1 MGGGLMQIVA
11 YGSQDVYLTGDP
23 QITFFKTVYKRYTN
37 FALEAIEQTFNG
49 TADFGKRVSCTI
61 SRNGDLINSTYLQVQ
76 LPSLSV
82 SYLSVNS
89 ANQQPAFLCWCNA
102 IGHALIRNVDIEIG
116 GQRIDRHYGLWLDI
130 WEELTQDNEKK
141 LGYNQMI
148 GKYCSEVGMKY
159 NAMHERIYYVPLQF
173 WFNRSPG
180 MSLPLIALQYHEVNI
195 NIEFRDV
202 SELVIALNNNG
213 TRVTDINY
221 TTFATVPSITDARL
235 YVDYVYLDSDERA
248 KFAQNDHE
256 YLIEQLQ
263 FTGSESIAFSQQS
276 QKLKLNFNHPC
287 KELIWVI
294 QRNENATQRGTRY
307 NDWFNYSAAEPGTPI
322 PSHAV
327 DLMADAKILLN
338 GYERFTIRPQT
349 YFRLVQ
355 PYQHHTRIPE
365 KLIYLYSFSLRPEEQ
380 QPSGTC
386 NMSRIDTVY
395 LNYDLTPYQ
404 SLQAV
409 TSVSPTW
416 DTASC
421 IPITQSSTGQISVFA
436 VNYNVLRVRSG
447 MAGIAYAN

>member
-49 TADFGKRVSCTI
+49 SADFGKRVSCTI

-76 LPSLSV
+76 LPALTVANLSV
-82 SYLSVNS
+82 PTGSSVGYVS
-89 ANQQPAFLCWCNA
+89 WCNA
-102 IGHALIRNVDIEIG
+102 VGHALIRNVDIEIG

-130 WEELTQDNEKK
+130 WDELTQDSEKRT
-141 LGYNQMI
+141 GYNQMV
-148 GKYCSEVGMKY
+148 GKYAHECGMKY
-159 NAMHERIYYVPLQF
+159 NAYHERIYYVPLQF
-173 WFNRSPG
+173 WFCRSPG
-180 MSLPLIALQYHEVNI
+180 MSLPLIALQYHEVKI
-195 NIEFRDV
+195 NIEFRDA
-202 SELVIALNNNG
+202 SELVIAMNLNG
-213 TRVTDINY
+213 TRVSDFNY
-221 TTFATVPSITDARL
+221 TTFAITPTITDARL

-263 FTGSESIAFSQQS
+263 FTGSESLSFNQQS

-287 KELIWVI
+287 KELIWVL
-294 QRNENATQRGTRY
+294 QRDENAVTRGTMY
-307 NDWFNYSAAEPGTPI
+307 NDWFNYCAASPGQHY
-322 PSHAV
+322 PSQCV

-355 PYQHHTRIPE
+355 PYQHHTRIPD
-365 KLIYLYSFSLRPEEQ
+365 KHIYLYSFSIRPEEQ

-395 LNYDLTPYQ
+395 LNYDLT
-404 SLQAV
+404 
-409 TSVSPTW
+409 
-416 DTASC
+416 SC
-421 IPITQSSTGQISVFA
+421 QQLKDATTIKDLPNDPFTMGTSSTGQISVFA
-436 VNYNVLRVRSG
+436 INYNVLRIRSG
-447 MAGIAYAN
+447 MGGLAYAN

>member
-49 TADFGKRVSCTI
+49 SADFGKRVSCTI

-76 LPSLSV
+76 LPALSV
-82 SYLSVNS
+82 ANLSVPSNTTQKVS
-89 ANQQPAFLCWCNA
+89 YIAWCNA
-102 IGHALIRNVDIEIG
+102 VGHALIRNVDIEIG

-130 WEELTQDNEKK
+130 WDELTQDSEKK
-141 LGYNQMI
+141 IGYNQMV
-148 GKYCSEVGMKY
+148 GKYAHECGMKW
-159 NAMHERIYYVPLQF
+159 NACHERIYYIPLQF
-173 WFNRSPG
+173 WFCRSPG
-180 MSLPLIALQYHEVNI
+180 MSLPLIALQYHEVKI

-202 SELVIALNNNG
+202 SELVVALQDNG
-213 TRVTDINY
+213 TRFTELNF
-221 TTFATVPSITDARL
+221 TTFAKIPTITDARL

-263 FTGSESIAFSQQS
+263 FTGSESLSFAQQS

-294 QRNENATQRGTRY
+294 HRDENAVTRGTMY
-307 NDWFNYSAAEPGTPI
+307 NDWFNYSAASPGQQF
-322 PSHAV
+322 PSQCC

-355 PYQHHTRIPE
+355 PYQHHTRVPD
-365 KLIYLYSFSLRPEEQ
+365 KHIYLYSFSLRPEEQ

-395 LNYDLTPYQ
+395 LNFDLTSWQ
-404 SLQAV
+404 SLAEV
-409 TSVSPTW
+409 TKQSP
-416 DTASC
+416 DAFK
-421 IPITQSSTGQISVFA
+421 INNSSTGQISVFA
-436 VNYNVLRVRSG
+436 INYNVLRIRSG
-447 MAGIAYAN
+447 MGGLAYAN